1 MPVPC
6 LVPPMS
12 DLLRTPD
19 RRVCERCG
27 RVEHSDEGGW
37 RASRVGELYCI
48 HEWDI
53 DGAFVP
59 IEGEAAATAEQ
70 Y

>member
-1 MPVPC
+1 
-6 LVPPMS
+6 MS
-12 DLLRTPD
+12 NLLRTPE

-27 RVEHSDEGGW
+27 RVERYEDDAGGW
-37 RASRVGELYCI
+37 RVDTPGELHCI

-59 IEGEAAATAEQ
+59 VQTEAIPATEER
-70 Y
+70 

>member
-1 MPVPC
+1 
-6 LVPPMS
+6 MS

-27 RVEHSDEGGW
+27 RVERYDGGVW
-37 RASRVGELYCI
+37 RADRLGEVYCI

-53 DGAFVP
+53 DGTFVP
-59 IEGEAAATAEQ
+59 IESESAAAAEKC
-70 Y
+70 

>member
-1 MPVPC
+1 
-6 LVPPMS
+6 MS

-27 RVEHSDEGGW
+27 RVEQYDDDAGCW
-37 RASRVGELYCI
+37 RADRVGELHCI

-59 IEGEAAATAEQ
+59 VTDADATAERTAVEEL
-70 Y
+70 

>member
-1 MPVPC
+1 
-6 LVPPMS
+6 MS

-27 RVEHSDEGGW
+27 RLERYDDGVW
-37 RASRVGELYCI
+37 RADRLGEVYCI

-53 DGAFVP
+53 DGTFVP
-59 IEGEAAATAEQ
+59 IEGESAAAAEKC
-70 Y
+70 